1 MTLLKHIY
9 SIRTNFSYDNST
21 HFSQTRAKVV
31 LLDFMNLNKHDE
43 NDFTKAVYF
52 SMEMRLVSQGSKRNI
67 PQGKY
72 RILSY
77 YTEEDDNIQG
87 YGLSATLSIVYVY

>member
-1 MTLLKHIY
+1 M
-9 SIRTNFSYDNST
+9 
-21 HFSQTRAKVV
+21 QTQAKGV
-31 LLDFMNLNKHDE
+31 LLAFINLNERHE

-52 SMEMRLVSQGSKRNI
+52 SIEMRLVSQGSKRNS

-77 YTEEDDNIQG
+77 DIEKDNIQG
-87 YGLSATLSIVYVY
+87 YGLPATVSTDYEHGMDVG